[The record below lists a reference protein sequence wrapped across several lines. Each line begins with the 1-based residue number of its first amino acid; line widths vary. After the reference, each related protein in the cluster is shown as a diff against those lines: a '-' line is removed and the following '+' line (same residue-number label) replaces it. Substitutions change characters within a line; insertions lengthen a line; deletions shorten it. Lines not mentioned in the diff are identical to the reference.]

1 MFFFKKKPKIKAVEI
16 TDDNFVELV
25 VKAKQPVLLD
35 FWAAWCP
42 PCKVIGPIIDEL
54 AKEYQDRAIIGK
66 VNVEKN
72 RLGQH
77 FKVKSIPT
85 LIFFANGQA
94 VERYSGLVPKPNLEE
109 ILEEWIA
116 EMEKTKEETT
126 ED

>member
-1 MFFFKKKPKIKAVEI
+1 MFFFKKKPKIKAIEI
-16 TDDNFVELV
+16 TDDNFIEQV

-35 FWAAWCP
+35 FWATWCP

-54 AKEYQDRAIIGK
+54 AREYQGKAIIGK

-72 RLGQH
+72 ALGQH

-85 LIFFANGQA
+85 LIFFANGQP
-94 VERYSGLVPKPNLEE
+94 VERYSGLIPKPNLEE
-109 ILEEWIA
+109 ILDEWIE
-116 EMEKTKEETT
+116 EMKKGTEEEN